1 MANFDAQPSGSRFS
15 ITPDIR
21 VAAPFTPSNVTWVEV
36 DASTSADWAAFY
48 IMLSNT
54 TGLNSNA
61 GIFFVGVGAAASEV
75 IIASIPLAFGFRSV
89 AFNMPIPIP
98 VASGS
103 RVSVA
108 ITRQAASDVD
118 GQMIGLPSADF
129 DAEPAYTVF
138 ESGPYDLSNTVDY
151 GKWPVIDAGATANTK
166 GAYAEI
172 SNAYT
177 NNVLNGD
184 SLANTYDW
192 FGYSM
197 NANFNTVMSNNTSLM
212 DIATGAVSSE
222 VIFGADLEA
231 SIKANEAT
239 PYTSPLI
246 THTAI
251 ATSGTRISAR
261 MESSLTNVLDRIR
274 GVLLF
279 GVR

>member
-1 MANFDAQPSGSRFS
+1 M
-15 ITPDIR
+15 II
-21 VAAPFTPSNVTWVEV
+21 
-36 DASTSADWAAFY
+36 
-48 IMLSNT
+48 NT
-54 TGLNSNA
+54 TGLNTNA
-61 GIFFVGVGAAASEV
+61 GMLFVGIGAASSET
-75 IIASIPLAFGFRSV
+75 IIATIPLAPGFRGV
-89 AFNMPIPIP
+89 AFNMPIPVP

-108 ITRQAASDVD
+108 ITRQAAQDVS
-118 GQMIGLPSADF
+118 GQVIGLPSADF
-129 DAEPAYTVF
+129 DAEPPFTVF
-138 ESGPYDLSNTVDY
+138 ESGPYDLSNTTEY

-197 NANFNTVMSNNTSLM
+197 NANFNTVMSNNTSSM
-212 DIATGAVSSE
+212 DIATGAASSE

-231 SIKANEAT
+231 TIKANEAT
-239 PYTSPLI
+239 PYSTPLI
-246 THTAI
+246 THTSVGA
-251 ATSGTRISAR
+251 SGARVSAR
-261 MESSLTNVLDRIR
+261 MESSLTNALDRVR